1 MKDNVKLNVVLR
13 KLGQNTSKEFG
24 LKLLNPWKWHLPWI
38 IWLNPSLWMNLWQ
51 YLRALKAIKHQE
63 KSQST

>member
-24 LKLLNPWKWHLPWI
+24 LKLLNP
-38 IWLNPSLWMNLWQ
+38 
-51 YLRALKAIKHQE
+51 
-63 KSQST
+63 